1 MQTLE
6 FKNYELAPV
15 GNFLGELKL
24 KARASRGRSK
34 LLKLISGKN
43 KEYNEELE
51 DVRKT
56 YFESD
61 ENGDLKVENGNYV
74 LQKGGDTSKLNTE
87 LQELMN
93 EKAVIDC
100 TEYLEKFNALCQ
112 ELLDYPYELD
122 NQTALIYDL
131 LMDKLEKLEKE
142 GN

>member
-1 MQTLE
+1 MKTLG

-34 LLKLISGKN
+34 LLKLISDKN
-43 KEYNEELE
+43 KEYNEEID
-51 DVRKT
+51 DVRKK
-56 YFESD
+56 YFETD
-61 ENGDLKVENGNYV
+61 ENGDLKVENDNYV
-74 LQKGGDTSKLNTE
+74 LKKGGDTSKLNTE

-93 EKAVIDC
+93 EKSVIDC

-122 NQTALIYDL
+122 NQAALIYDL

>member
-15 GNFLGELKL
+15 GNFLGALKL

-34 LLKLISGKN
+34 LLKLISDKN
-43 KEYNEELE
+43 KEFNEELD

-56 YFESD
+56 YYETD
-61 ENGDLKVENGNYV
+61 ENGDFKTENGNRV
-74 LQKGGDTSKLNTE
+74 LKKGGDTSKLDAE
-87 LQELMN
+87 LQELMK

-122 NQTALIYDL
+122 NQVALIYDL